1 MYIESVP
8 NRNSPPA
15 VLLRESYRDNGKVR
29 KRTLCNLSNWPVAH
43 IEGLRGVLKGGTVI
57 AAERD
62 AFSVTRTLPHGHVA
76 AALGTARKIG
86 LDRVLGPD
94 GDRCRD
100 LVLALLVSRILDPA
114 SKLATARALSPA
126 TATSSLGEMLRLG
139 AVDEDELYIALDW
152 LLERQPAIETAL
164 AKRHLNSGTLVLYDV
179 SSSYMEG
186 RCCPLAKRGYSRDRK
201 KGTLQITYGLLCA
214 PDGCP
219 IAIEVFDGD
228 TADPMTLATQIE
240 KLKQR
245 FRLDRVVMVGD
256 RGMIT
261 QARITDE
268 IKSAGLDWITAL
280 RAPAIKGLLQSGAL
294 QLSLFDQ
301 RDMASITTSDFPD
314 ERLVVCRN
322 PDLAAERSRKR
333 EELLVATERDLARI
347 QAAVVRRRA
356 PLRGAAEIAL
366 AVGAVIN
373 RHKMA
378 KHFEINISAEAFNFA
393 RKTAEIA
400 AEAAIDGIYV
410 VRTNLPAETCDDAT
424 TVRSYKSLALV
435 ERAFRCL
442 KTADLQIR
450 PVYHWLADR
459 VRAHV
464 LLCMLAYYLEWHM
477 RQGLAPMLF
486 EDADKQAAET
496 LRTSVVAQAQRSPA
510 AVQKQ
515 TTKSTPDGLP
525 VHSFQTLLADL
536 ATIAQ
541 NTILTAITPNYPLIM
556 LTRPTPIQHKAFQLL
571 GLSLLQTNSMKQV
584 MDCGHAAC

>member
-15 VLLRESYRDNGKVR
+15 ILLRESYRENGKVR
-29 KRTLCNLSNWPVAH
+29 KRTLCNLSDWPVAH

-57 AAERD
+57 PAERD
-62 AFSVTRTLPHGHVA
+62 AFTVIRTLPHGHAA

-86 LDRVLGPD
+86 LDRVLGPN
-94 GDRCRD
+94 GDRYRD
-100 LVLALLVSRILDPA
+100 LVLALVVGRILDPT
-114 SKLATARALSPA
+114 SKLAAARALSPA
-126 TATSSLGEMLRLG
+126 TAASSLGEMLGLG
-139 AVDEDELYIALDW
+139 AVDEDELYAALDW
-152 LLERQPAIETAL
+152 LLDRQPAIETAL
-164 AKRHLNSGTLVLYDV
+164 ARRHLSSGTLVLYDV
-179 SSSYMEG
+179 SSSYLEG
-186 RCCPLAKRGYSRDRK
+186 RCCPLAKRGYSRDGR

-228 TADPMTLATQIE
+228 TADPMTLAVQID

-245 FRLDRVVMVGD
+245 FRLEHVVLVGD

-261 QARITDE
+261 QARITEE

-301 RDMASITTSDFPD
+301 RDMASITAPDFPG

-333 EELLVATERDLARI
+333 AELLAATERDLARI
-347 QAAVVRRRA
+347 QAAVARRRA

-366 AVGAVIN
+366 AVGGVIN

-378 KHFEINISAEAFNFA
+378 KHFNLDITDTSFNFT

-410 VRTNLPAETCDDAT
+410 VRTSLPVETCDDAT
-424 TVRSYKSLALV
+424 TVRSYKSLAVVDIDQAWRLSSIMSWV
-435 ERAFRCL
+435 VGVPRGRRQAAPGKR
-442 KTADLQIR
+442 R
-450 PVYHWLADR
+450 RADR
-459 VRAHV
+459 LQMVNSGGISRYQLRKAAAGLDRA
-464 LLCMLAYYLEWHM
+464 
-477 RQGLAPMLF
+477 
-486 EDADKQAAET
+486 AA
-496 LRTSVVAQAQRSPA
+496 
-510 AVQKQ
+510 
-515 TTKSTPDGLP
+515 
-525 VHSFQTLLADL
+525 
-536 ATIAQ
+536 
-541 NTILTAITPNYPLIM
+541 
-556 LTRPTPIQHKAFQLL
+556 
-571 GLSLLQTNSMKQV
+571 
-584 MDCGHAAC
+584 